1 MLVAAVTVVPAVP
14 ENVYPAVVA
23 VSGAA
28 PVVAVPGENQAAAG
42 TTTVLVARLLGRHA
56 GLE

>member
-1 MLVAAVTVVPAVP
+1 MMTIPCYLLVAAVTVVAAVP

-28 PVVAVPGENQAAAG
+28 PVVAVPGEN
-42 TTTVLVARLLGRHA
+42 
-56 GLE
+56 